1 MIRRPP
7 RSTLFPYTTLFRS
20 RTPKPQVHLGR
31 AAGHADRID
40 AASEAQVLR
49 ASGGTDDGRLRRA
62 NAASLFVFRIGR
74 PHHATVGGFPCFH
87 FPVGFPRRVDAVSVG
102 VTVARR
108 MRIDGIRGITGVLGD
123 SDTGERERDKREK
136 GKSTGMHEWLLS
148 WFSQFTCDHHTVR
161 GS

>member
-20 RTPKPQVHLGR
+20 
-31 AAGHADRID
+31 
-40 AASEAQVLR
+40 
-49 ASGGTDDGRLRRA
+49 
-62 NAASLFVFRIGR
+62 LFVFHIGR
-74 PHHATVGGFPCFH
+74 PHHTTVGGFPCFH
-87 FPVGFPRRVDAVSVG
+87 FLVGFPRRVDAVSVG

-123 SDTGERERDKREK
+123 SDTGERKSDKREK
-136 GKSTGMHEWLLS
+136 GESTGMHEWLLS

-161 GS
+161 AP